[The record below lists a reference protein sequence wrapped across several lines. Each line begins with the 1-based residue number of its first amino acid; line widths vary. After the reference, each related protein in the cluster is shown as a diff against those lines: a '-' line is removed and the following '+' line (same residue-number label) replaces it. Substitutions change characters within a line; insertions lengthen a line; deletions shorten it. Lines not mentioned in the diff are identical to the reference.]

1 MSFKI
6 HYNIEKKFLGR
17 IYVMI
22 LEAKIPPKKIF
33 NTFERIEL
41 RYSGFIKRGNALF
54 TSVPLKKGSNSKG
67 ENKVLQLLNTDDRLI
82 EQCSKLDS
90 EFLRLFFDPQEE
102 VLKMEMR
109 PYGGSFIH
117 LMLPPMRYNV
127 MLVEEQADLIFS
139 IMKRIA
145 ELIN

>member
-1 MSFKI
+1 
-6 HYNIEKKFLGR
+6 
-17 IYVMI
+17 
-22 LEAKIPPKKIF
+22 
-33 NTFERIEL
+33 
-41 RYSGFIKRGNALF
+41 
-54 TSVPLKKGSNSKG
+54 
-67 ENKVLQLLNTDDRLI
+67 
-82 EQCSKLDS
+82 
-90 EFLRLFFDPQEE
+90 
-102 VLKMEMR
+102 MEMR